1 MEEKKI
7 IKYKLVRH
15 KWPDEIAAEKRVR
28 RRKIMTA
35 ASLVVCFIMG
45 YFASWSVQCP
55 IATWKSWR
63 ASMIS

>member
-35 ASLVVCFIMG
+35 ASRLFSHGVFCFL
-45 YFASWSVQCP
+45 YRSSFCEDNA
-55 IATWKSWR
+55 R
-63 ASMIS
+63 